1 MKNNNVGYSKI
12 SLTVEDYVI
21 LLKERN
27 YLEKRLRRA
36 LDILEQFDAY
46 LEPQDAKKIRK
57 VMEILKGDEKDEEI
71 QDN

>member
-12 SLTVEDYVI
+12 ALTVEDYVI

-27 YLEKRLRRA
+27 YLEKHLRRA
-36 LDILEQFDAY
+36 LEILEQFDAY

-57 VMEILKGDEKDEEI
+57 VMEILKGDEKDE
-71 QDN
+71 

>member
-1 MKNNNVGYSKI
+1 MKNNNNVGYSKI

-57 VMEILKGDEKDEEI
+57 VMEILKGDEKDE
-71 QDN
+71 